1 MKKLIFL
8 FTCLFMVGV
17 SLTSAQSRPISGK
30 VISSEDG
37 KPVIGASV
45 LVKGTTIGTITD
57 VNGNFTIDL
66 PANANT
72 LVISYVGMET
82 VEVEAKNGMVVE
94 LFSSVSELDEVIVTA
109 FGTTTKK
116 SFTGS
121 AAVIKEDDIIK
132 RQASNITNAL
142 VGQVAGI
149 QGLSSNGQPGV
160 GSTIRIRGIGS
171 LNASNAPLYIVD
183 GIPYDTDISAINNA
197 DIESI
202 TILKDAASN
211 ALYGARGANGVVI
224 ITTKRGKSREALV
237 TVDTKWG
244 NNSRAIP
251 AYNVMTDPAMYYETF
266 YRALYNSRIS
276 AGVTAAHEYA
286 NKNLLDVSQGG
297 LGYLVYTVPQNERLI
312 GTNFKLNPNATLGY
326 SDGNFTYL
334 PDDWYNELFKTNNF
348 RQEYNVNISGA
359 TDKLSYYA
367 SIGKLDDT
375 GIIENSNFSRFSSR
389 ANVDFQVKKWL
400 KIGTNFSFAQTKSRY
415 PSEQTTTNSSGN
427 LFFLTSNIAP
437 IYPLYIRDADGNIM
451 VDHNGFIMYDYGDGT
466 IIPYKRPFMSQSNP
480 ASALMLNKEFY
491 LTDYFIGK
499 WYAIADLYKGL
510 KFTVNYGS
518 TNANQRY
525 QYTLNPFYGQFAD
538 MGGAA
543 GVSQTRFTSTNQ
555 QYLLTYENRF
565 NLNNIDLL
573 LGYEL
578 YEFKNADLSGYKQ
591 KLFQPFVPEVSNA
604 ILQPSTSSS
613 TDSYSTMGVLFQA
626 KYDYDTKYFASA
638 SYRRDASSC
647 FAPKNRW
654 GNFWSVGGAW
664 DINRESFMSIDF
676 IDMLKLKA
684 SYGAQGNDKLY
695 YPGTATINSG
705 TATINYYPY
714 IDQYEV
720 KEVNGEF
727 STARIYKGNE
737 DLTWETSYN
746 LNAGIDFSM
755 FNERFNGTIEGFSR
769 KTEDMLYYKPMPG
782 SAGYTESPMNIGSVR
797 NSGVEVDLHMDIIKS
812 RSFVWNIYANAT
824 FLKNRIIALD
834 ESLNGQWIDGNYIY
848 KEGES
853 MYNFYIRKYA
863 GIDPETGASLW
874 YKDVIDNDGN
884 ITGQEKVTNWST
896 ATQYELGDVLPDV
909 YGGFGTLF
917 NFVGFDLSISC
928 AYQLGG
934 KIYDNTYASL
944 MHAGYGDNAGRN
956 WHTDILKA
964 WTPEN
969 PNTDVPRVNSNDQFT
984 NYISDRFI
992 VSSDYLSIQNITLGY
1007 TLPSKFLKRFNINKL
1022 RIYGVA
1028 DNVAL
1033 FSARKGLDPR
1043 QSYTTSNAELY
1054 SPIRSISG
1062 GINITF

>member
-1 MKKLIFL
+1 MKRKLMMFL
-8 FTCLFMVGV
+8 ALFMLGIGWV
-17 SLTSAQSRPISGK
+17 SAQVRVQGTVVDEAGEPI
-30 VISSEDG
+30 
-37 KPVIGASV
+37 IGATV
-45 LVKGTTIGTITD
+45 LVKGTNQGTVTD
-57 VNGNFTIDL
+57 VDGSFTL
-66 PANANT
+66 TAPADGT
-72 LVISYVGMET
+72 LVVSYVGYATKEVPVSPNVRVVLSEET
-82 VEVEAKNGMVVE
+82 SMLE
-94 LFSSVSELDEVIVTA
+94 EVIVTA

-121 AAVIKEDDIIK
+121 AAVIKGDEIIK
-132 RQASNITNAL
+132 RQTSNITNAL
-142 VGQVAGI
+142 VGQVAGV
-149 QGLSSNGQPGV
+149 QGLSSNGQPGT
-160 GSTIRIRGIGS
+160 GSSIRIRGIGS
-171 LNASNAPLYIVD
+171 LNASNTPLYIVD

-224 ITTKRGKSREALV
+224 ITTKRGKTKDILV
-237 TVDTKWG
+237 TLDTKWG
-244 NNSRAIP
+244 NNSRAVP
-251 AYNVMTDPAMYYETF
+251 SYKVMEDPGMYYETF
-266 YRALYNSRIS
+266 YRALYNSKIS

-286 NKNLLDVSQGG
+286 NKNLLDASQGG

-326 SDGNFTYL
+326 SDGRFTYL
-334 PDDWYNELFKTNNF
+334 PDNWYDELFKTNNF

-367 SIGKLDDT
+367 SIGKLKDT
-375 GIIENSNFSRFSSR
+375 GIIENSDFSRFSSR

-437 IYPLYIRDADGNIM
+437 IYPLYIRDASGNIM

-466 IIPYKRPFMSQSNP
+466 IIPSKRPFMSQSNP

-499 WYAIADLYKGL
+499 WYAIADLYKDL
-510 KFTVNYGS
+510 KFTINYAS
-518 TNANQRY
+518 TSANERY

-555 QYLLTYENRF
+555 QYLLTYEKRF
-565 NLNNIDLL
+565 DLNNVDLL

-604 ILQPSTSSS
+604 ILQPGTSSS
-613 TDSYSTMGVLFQA
+613 TYSYSTMGILFQA
-626 KYDYDTKYFASA
+626 KYDYATKYFASI

-647 FAPKNRW
+647 FAPENRW
-654 GNFWSVGGAW
+654 GNFWSIGAAW
-664 DINRESFMSIDF
+664 DINSEDFMSLDF
-676 IDMLKLKA
+676 VDMLKLKA
-684 SYGAQGNDKLY
+684 SYGAQGNDMLY
-695 YPGTATINSG
+695 YPNTTR
-705 TATINYYPY
+705 INYYPY

-746 LNAGIDFSM
+746 FNIGVDFSL
-755 FNERFNGTIEGFSR
+755 FNQRFNGTIEGFSR
-769 KTEDMLYYKPMPG
+769 RTDDMLYYKPMPG
-782 SAGYTESPMNIGSVR
+782 SAGYTESPMNIGSVK
-797 NSGVEVDLHMDIIKS
+797 NSGLELDLHVDAIKS
-812 RSFVWNIYANAT
+812 QSLVWNIYANAT
-824 FLKNRIIALD
+824 FLKNKIISLD
-834 ESLNGQWIDGNYIY
+834 KSLNGQWISGNYIY

-863 GIDPETGASLW
+863 GVDPETGASLW
-874 YKDVIDNDGN
+874 YKDVKDENGN
-884 ITGQEKVTNWST
+884 VTGQEKVTNWST
-896 ATQYELGDVLPDV
+896 ATQYELGDVLPDL
-909 YGGFGTLF
+909 YGGFGTVL
-917 NFVGFDLSISC
+917 NFAGFDFSVSC

-934 KIYDNTYASL
+934 KIYDNTYANL
-944 MHAGYGDNAGRN
+944 MHAGYSYDAGRN

-969 PNTDVPRVNSNDQFT
+969 PNTNVPRVNSNDQHT
-984 NYISDRFI
+984 NNLSDRFI
-992 VSSDYLSIQNITLGY
+992 VSSDYLSLQNITLGY
-1007 TLPSKFLKRFNINKL
+1007 TLPSKILKRFNINKL

-1033 FSARKGLDPR
+1033 ISARKGLDPR
-1043 QSYTTSNAELY
+1043 QSYTSSNAELY